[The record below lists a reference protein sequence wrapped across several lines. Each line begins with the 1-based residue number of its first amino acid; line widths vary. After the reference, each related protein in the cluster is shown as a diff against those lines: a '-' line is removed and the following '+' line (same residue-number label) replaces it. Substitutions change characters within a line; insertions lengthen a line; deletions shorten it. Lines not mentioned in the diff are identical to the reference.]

1 MSSGKVDSMGD
12 YLRKIMGLL
21 SEAKV
26 VADADLPFLLQLEQ
40 EIVGKLRDPVTRM
53 QQAGIMPADQS
64 QIPGG
69 GAPMDPSMGGG
80 QGGPPPSMA
89 GANAMPMQSGGLQAG
104 PGAPNPDE
112 LRRLL
117 TQNQ

>member
-64 QIPGG
+64 QVPGG
-69 GAPMDPSMGGG
+69 GAPMDGGG
-80 QGGPPPSMA
+80 GMSGGPSMA
-89 GANAMPMQSGGLQAG
+89 GSMPMQSGGLSAG
-104 PGAPNPDE
+104 PGAPNSDE

>member
-26 VADADLPFLLQLEQ
+26 VADADLPFLLDLEQ
-40 EIVGKLRDPVTRM
+40 KIVGKLRDPVTRM
-53 QQAGIMPADQS
+53 QQAGIMPGDQS

-80 QGGPPPSMA
+80 MPQGGPPSMA
-89 GANAMPMQSGGLQAG
+89 GSMPMQSGGLSAG

>member
-1 MSSGKVDSMGD
+1 MASGRVDSMAD
-12 YLRKIMGLL
+12 YLRKIMALL

-26 VADADLPFLLQLEQ
+26 VADADLPFLLQIEQ
-40 EIVGKLRDPVTRM
+40 EVVGKMREPVTQM
-53 QQAGIMPADQS
+53 QQAGIMPAGQS

-69 GAPMDPSMGGG
+69 GSPMQDMG
-80 QGGPPPSMA
+80 QSAPPSMA
-89 GANAMPMQSGGLQAG
+89 GSMPMQSGGLSAG